1 MCQNGIPLS
10 ERVYEA
16 IREAERKKIADSIFP
31 DHALLIDDLY
41 EILNIPTIDIYWA
54 CVELYNQHRIIGGN
68 TINDK
73 YFKTL

>member
-16 IREAERKKIADSIFP
+16 IREVERKKIADRIFP

-41 EILNIPTIDIYWA
+41 EILNIPTIDNYWA
-54 CVELYNQHRIIGGN
+54 CVELYNKQRIIGGN